1 MITSSNSRFQVSYR
15 WVGSVIAL
23 VFVFSFGTAS
33 AEIKLTDDL
42 SISGFLDMSSTTTSG
57 GDDTE
62 IGLSFDQF
70 ELDFHLDQ
78 GSVTGRVDVHSSPGE
93 HGNTGIKLE
102 QAYVTYALP
111 ESTVSGVSIKAG
123 RFLSALGFESDEP
136 TGLYQYSLS
145 EGSPYPVYQNGIGVD
160 INPTK
165 QLGIYVALLS
175 GVWDVNDTDIKDPGI
190 EAQLALT
197 PTEQITAKVGYAM
210 DKLEDYSQSELN
222 AWAQFTQGPLT
233 LAGEIDLLQNWGH
246 EGENGMHF
254 LGMANVSLEDMIGA
268 PVGVTLRFSGINL
281 DESGSE
287 NGDDGHGHAA
297 PSADEG
303 DESSTSTEFTLS
315 PSYSV
320 TDNWLILAEFKRRI
334 DAEETII
341 ALESL
346 LTF

>member
-1 MITSSNSRFQVSYR
+1 MINLSKPKYEVYCKCL
-15 WVGSVIAL
+15 VGL
-23 VFVFSFGTAS
+23 VTLAFTFSLGYVS

-42 SISGFLDMSSTTTSG
+42 SVSGFLDMSSTTTSG

-70 ELDFHLDQ
+70 ELDFHLNQ
-78 GSVTGRVDVHSSPGE
+78 GSVTGRVDVNSSPGD
-93 HGNTGIKLE
+93 HGHTGIKLE
-102 QAYVTYALP
+102 QAYVTYTLP

-123 RFLSALGFESDEP
+123 RFLSAMGFEDAEP
-136 TGLYQYSLS
+136 TGLYQYSFS
-145 EGSPYPVYQNGIGVD
+145 EGTPYPGYQNGVGIDVK
-160 INPTK
+160 PTK
-165 QLGIYVALLS
+165 QLGIYLALLS
-175 GVWDVNDTDIKDPGI
+175 GVWDVNDTDVKNPGI

-197 PTEQITAKVGYAM
+197 PTDQITAKVGYAM
-210 DKLEDYSQSELN
+210 DKLEDYSKSELN

-233 LAGEIDLLQNWGH
+233 LAGEVDMLQNWDE
-246 EGENGMHF
+246 EGINGMHF

-268 PVGVTLRFSGINL
+268 PVAVTLRFSGISM
-281 DESGSE
+281 DEDAHSDGE
-287 NGDDGHGHAA
+287 DDGHSHA
-297 PSADEG
+297 PSADESA
-303 DESSTSTEFTLS
+303 DSSTSTEFTFS

-320 TDNWLILAEFKRRI
+320 TDNWLILAEFKQRI